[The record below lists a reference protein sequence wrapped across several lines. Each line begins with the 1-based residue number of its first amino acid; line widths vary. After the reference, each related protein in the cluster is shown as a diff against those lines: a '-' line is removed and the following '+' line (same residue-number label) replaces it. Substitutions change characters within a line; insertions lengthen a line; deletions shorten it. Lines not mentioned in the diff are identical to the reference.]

1 VSSGGE
7 LSECVGT
14 VPRRATHSRVVC
26 RRHMPGAVSGLLRH
40 SADSCGVVKRSKF
53 NDMPSTNFLM
63 DILNMECELK
73 ARKVVADTI
82 LNKDAVVSL
91 LLRLLKVIR

>member
-53 NDMPSTNFLM
+53 DDMPSRPTNFLT
-63 DILNMECELK
+63 DIWNVECGLK

-82 LNKDAVVSL
+82 LYQDAVVSL
-91 LLRLLKVIR
+91 LLRW